1 MKNLNLKGNPN
12 RGLIGATLGFFIGF
26 AAVSLYGPTSA
37 VFKEAFINLNPV
49 LLALL
54 IAAPNLSGS
63 LLRIPFS
70 AWVDTTGGR
79 KPLIVLLLLSIIGM
93 GGLYVVLAF
102 FSDNLNQYYYLLFAL
117 GLLSGCGIATF
128 SVGVSQASY
137 WFPKSKQG
145 VALGIYGG
153 VGNLAPGIFALLIPN
168 LALPLLG
175 LPGSYLA
182 WLIFLIVGTVIYI
195 KIGQNAWYF
204 QLVDKGI
211 NKDEAKE
218 IASKEYGQEL
228 FPKGKASETLLISAK
243 SWKTWALVF
252 IYFTTFGGFLAL
264 TGWFPNYWM
273 TYFGLNM
280 KVAGLLTA
288 LYSILTSLTRI
299 YGGKVADKNGGEIT
313 TIVSLGIALIGAICM
328 TFASTM
334 TLAIIGIILLAIGM
348 GVANAAVFKIV
359 PNAVPEAMG
368 GASGWIGGLGALGGF
383 LIPPVMASFLNR
395 SGFAGYSQ
403 GFSVFIVLIIVA
415 IGVIALFQALQKK
428 SAITALRKK
437 HLQHPENRT

>member
-288 LYSILTSLTRI
+288 LYSILTSLTRM

-313 TIVSLGIALIGAICM
+313 TIVSLGIALIGAIFM

-428 SAITALRKK
+428 SAK
-437 HLQHPENRT
+437 

>member
-12 RGLIGATLGFFIGF
+12 RGLTGATLGFFIGF

-37 VFKEAFINLNPV
+37 VFKEAFVNLNPV

-182 WLIFLIVGTVIYI
+182 WLIFLIVGTIIYI

-313 TIVSLGIALIGAICM
+313 TIVSLGIALLGAICM

-428 SAITALRKK
+428 SAK
-437 HLQHPENRT
+437 

>member
-37 VFKEAFINLNPV
+37 VFKEAFVNLNPV

-93 GGLYVVLAF
+93 GGLYVALAF

-280 KVAGLLTA
+280 KLAGLLTA

-428 SAITALRKK
+428 SSK
-437 HLQHPENRT
+437 

>member
-37 VFKEAFINLNPV
+37 VFKEAFVNLNPV

-93 GGLYVVLAF
+93 GGLYIVLAF

-313 TIVSLGIALIGAICM
+313 TIVSLGIALIGAIFM

-428 SAITALRKK
+428 SAK
-437 HLQHPENRT
+437 

>member
-12 RGLIGATLGFFIGF
+12 RGLTGATLGFFIGF

-37 VFKEAFINLNPV
+37 VFKEAFVNLNPV

-102 FSDNLNQYYYLLFAL
+102 FSNNLNQYYYLLFAL

-428 SAITALRKK
+428 SAK
-437 HLQHPENRT
+437 

>member
-37 VFKEAFINLNPV
+37 VFKEAFVNLNPV

-102 FSDNLNQYYYLLFAL
+102 FSNNLNQYYYLLFAL

-204 QLVDKGI
+204 QLIDKGI

-428 SAITALRKK
+428 SAK
-437 HLQHPENRT
+437 

>member
-37 VFKEAFINLNPV
+37 VFKEAFVNLNPV

-54 IAAPNLSGS
+54 IAALNLSGS

-313 TIVSLGIALIGAICM
+313 TIVSLVIALIGAICM

-428 SAITALRKK
+428 SAK
-437 HLQHPENRT
+437 

>member
-37 VFKEAFINLNPV
+37 VFKEAFVNLNPV

-93 GGLYVVLAF
+93 GGLYIVLAF
-102 FSDNLNQYYYLLFAL
+102 FSDNLNQYYSLLFAL

-428 SAITALRKK
+428 SAK
-437 HLQHPENRT
+437 

>member
-12 RGLIGATLGFFIGF
+12 RGLTGATLGFFIGF

-37 VFKEAFINLNPV
+37 VFKEAFVNLNPV

-102 FSDNLNQYYYLLFAL
+102 FSNNLNQYYYLLFAL

-313 TIVSLGIALIGAICM
+313 TIVSLVIALIGAICM

-428 SAITALRKK
+428 SAK
-437 HLQHPENRT
+437 

>member
-37 VFKEAFINLNPV
+37 VFKEAFVNLNPV

-359 PNAVPEAMG
+359 HNAVPEAMG

-428 SAITALRKK
+428 SAK
-437 HLQHPENRT
+437 

>member
-37 VFKEAFINLNPV
+37 VFKEAFVNLNPV

-182 WLIFLIVGTVIYI
+182 WLIFLIVGTVIYV
-195 KIGQNAWYF
+195 KIGQNAGYF
-204 QLVDKGI
+204 RLVDKGI

-403 GFSVFIVLIIVA
+403 GFSVFIVLIIIA

-428 SAITALRKK
+428 SAK
-437 HLQHPENRT
+437 

>member
-37 VFKEAFINLNPV
+37 VFKEAFVNLNPV

-93 GGLYVVLAF
+93 GGLYIVLAF

-182 WLIFLIVGTVIYI
+182 WLIFLIVGTIIYI

-218 IASKEYGQEL
+218 IASKANGQEL

-428 SAITALRKK
+428 SAK
-437 HLQHPENRT
+437 

>member
-12 RGLIGATLGFFIGF
+12 RGLTGATLGFFIGF

-37 VFKEAFINLNPV
+37 VFKEAFVNLNPV

-93 GGLYVVLAF
+93 GGLYIVLAF

-182 WLIFLIVGTVIYI
+182 WLIFLIVGTIIYI

-428 SAITALRKK
+428 SAK
-437 HLQHPENRT
+437 

>member
-37 VFKEAFINLNPV
+37 VFKEAFVNLNPV

-264 TGWFPNYWM
+264 TGWFPNYWI

-403 GFSVFIVLIIVA
+403 GFSVFIVLIIIA

-428 SAITALRKK
+428 SAK
-437 HLQHPENRT
+437 

>member
-37 VFKEAFINLNPV
+37 VFKEAFVNLNPV

-145 VALGIYGG
+145 VALGLYGG
-153 VGNLAPGIFALLIPN
+153 IGNLAPGIFALLIPN

-182 WLIFLIVGTVIYI
+182 WLIFLIVGTIVYI

-204 QLVDKGI
+204 QLLDKGI

-280 KVAGLLTA
+280 KIAGLLTA
-288 LYSILTSLTRI
+288 FYSILTSLTRV
-299 YGGKVADKNGGEIT
+299 YGGKLADKKGGEIT
-313 TIVSLGIALIGAICM
+313 TIVSLGIALVGAICM

-348 GVANAAVFKIV
+348 GIANAAVFKIV

-383 LIPPVMASFLNR
+383 LIPPVMASFLNK

-403 GFSVFIVLIIVA
+403 GFSVFIVLMIVA
-415 IGVIALFQALQKK
+415 IGVIALFQAIQKK
-428 SAITALRKK
+428 SVK
-437 HLQHPENRT
+437 

>member
-12 RGLIGATLGFFIGF
+12 RGLTGATLGFFIGF

-37 VFKEAFINLNPV
+37 VFKEAFVNLNPV

-313 TIVSLGIALIGAICM
+313 TIVSLGIALLGAICM

-428 SAITALRKK
+428 SAK
-437 HLQHPENRT
+437 

>member
-12 RGLIGATLGFFIGF
+12 RGLTGATLGFFIGF

-37 VFKEAFINLNPV
+37 VFKEAFVNLNPV

-313 TIVSLGIALIGAICM
+313 TIVSLGIALVGAICM

-415 IGVIALFQALQKK
+415 IGVISLFQALQKK
-428 SAITALRKK
+428 SAK
-437 HLQHPENRT
+437 

>member
-93 GGLYVVLAF
+93 GGLYIVLAF

-313 TIVSLGIALIGAICM
+313 TIVSLVIALIGAICM

-428 SAITALRKK
+428 SAK
-437 HLQHPENRT
+437 

>member
-12 RGLIGATLGFFIGF
+12 RGLTGATLGFFIGF

-37 VFKEAFINLNPV
+37 VFKEAFVNLNPV

-313 TIVSLGIALIGAICM
+313 TIVSLGIALVGAICM

-428 SAITALRKK
+428 SAK
-437 HLQHPENRT
+437 

>member
-12 RGLIGATLGFFIGF
+12 RGLTGATLGFFIGF

-37 VFKEAFINLNPV
+37 VFKEAFVNLNPV

-102 FSDNLNQYYYLLFAL
+102 FSNNLNQYYYLLFAL

-415 IGVIALFQALQKK
+415 RFFIWGILNL
-428 SAITALRKK
+428 LRNSNKYIK
-437 HLQHPENRT
+437 RGQIK

>member
-37 VFKEAFINLNPV
+37 VFKEAFVNLNPV

-211 NKDEAKE
+211 SKDEAKE

-428 SAITALRKK
+428 SAK
-437 HLQHPENRT
+437 

>member
-93 GGLYVVLAF
+93 GGLYIVLAF

-383 LIPPVMASFLNR
+383 LIPPIMASFLNR

-428 SAITALRKK
+428 SAK
-437 HLQHPENRT
+437 

>member
-93 GGLYVVLAF
+93 GGLYIVLAF

-280 KVAGLLTA
+280 KVEGLLTA

-428 SAITALRKK
+428 SAK
-437 HLQHPENRT
+437 

>member
-1 MKNLNLKGNPN
+1 M
-12 RGLIGATLGFFIGF
+12 GATLGFFIGF

-37 VFKEAFINLNPV
+37 VFKEAFVNLNPV

-93 GGLYVVLAF
+93 GGLYIVLAF

-428 SAITALRKK
+428 SSK
-437 HLQHPENRT
+437 

>member
-37 VFKEAFINLNPV
+37 VFKEAFVNLNPV

-264 TGWFPNYWM
+264 TGWFPNYWI

-313 TIVSLGIALIGAICM
+313 TIVSLVIALIGAICM

-428 SAITALRKK
+428 SAK
-437 HLQHPENRT
+437 

>member
-37 VFKEAFINLNPV
+37 VFKEAFVNLNPV

-93 GGLYVVLAF
+93 GGLYIVLAF

-182 WLIFLIVGTVIYI
+182 WLIFLIVGTIIYI

-313 TIVSLGIALIGAICM
+313 TIVSLVIALIGAICM

-428 SAITALRKK
+428 SAK
-437 HLQHPENRT
+437 

>member
-12 RGLIGATLGFFIGF
+12 RGLTGATLGFFIGF

-37 VFKEAFINLNPV
+37 VFKEAFVNLNPV

-211 NKDEAKE
+211 SKDEAKE

-313 TIVSLGIALIGAICM
+313 TIVSLGIALIGSICM

-428 SAITALRKK
+428 SAK
-437 HLQHPENRT
+437 

>member
-37 VFKEAFINLNPV
+37 VFKEAFVNLNPV

-334 TLAIIGIILLAIGM
+334 SLAIIGIILLAIGM

-403 GFSVFIVLIIVA
+403 GFSVFIVLIIIA

-428 SAITALRKK
+428 SAK
-437 HLQHPENRT
+437 

>member
-37 VFKEAFINLNPV
+37 VFKEAFVNLNPV

-93 GGLYVVLAF
+93 GGLYIVLAF

-403 GFSVFIVLIIVA
+403 GFSVFIVLIIGA

-428 SAITALRKK
+428 SAK
-437 HLQHPENRT
+437 

>member
-37 VFKEAFINLNPV
+37 VFKEAFVNLNPV

-182 WLIFLIVGTVIYI
+182 WLIFLIVGTIVYI

-204 QLVDKGI
+204 QLLDKGI
-211 NKDEAKE
+211 SKDEAKE

-280 KVAGLLTA
+280 KIAGLLTA
-288 LYSILTSLTRI
+288 FYSILTSLTRV
-299 YGGKVADKNGGEIT
+299 YGGKLADKKGGEIT
-313 TIVSLGIALIGAICM
+313 TIVSLGIALVGAICM

-334 TLAIIGIILLAIGM
+334 TLAIIGIILLAVGM
-348 GVANAAVFKIV
+348 GIANAAVFKIV

-383 LIPPVMASFLNR
+383 LIPPVMASFLNK

-403 GFSVFIVLIIVA
+403 GFSVFIVLMIVA
-415 IGVIALFQALQKK
+415 IVVIALFQAIQKK
-428 SAITALRKK
+428 SAK
-437 HLQHPENRT
+437 

>member
-12 RGLIGATLGFFIGF
+12 RGLTGATLGFFIGF

-37 VFKEAFINLNPV
+37 VFKEAFVNLNPV

-102 FSDNLNQYYYLLFAL
+102 FSNNLNQYYYLLFAL

-313 TIVSLGIALIGAICM
+313 TIVSLGIALVGAICM

-428 SAITALRKK
+428 SEK
-437 HLQHPENRT
+437 

>member
-37 VFKEAFINLNPV
+37 VFKEAFVNLNPV

-328 TFASTM
+328 TFTSTM

-428 SAITALRKK
+428 SAK
-437 HLQHPENRT
+437 

>member
-37 VFKEAFINLNPV
+37 VFKEAFVNLNPV

-93 GGLYVVLAF
+93 GGLYIVLAF

-428 SAITALRKK
+428 SAK
-437 HLQHPENRT
+437 

>member
-37 VFKEAFINLNPV
+37 VFKEAFVNLNPV

-280 KVAGLLTA
+280 KIAGLLTA

-395 SGFAGYSQ
+395 SGFLWIFTRIFSIYS
-403 GFSVFIVLIIVA
+403 FNNCSNWSNSFIPSFTKEISKI
-415 IGVIALFQALQKK
+415 
-428 SAITALRKK
+428 K
-437 HLQHPENRT
+437 HLYKRKSSYEIS

>member
-37 VFKEAFINLNPV
+37 VFKEAFVNLNPV

-313 TIVSLGIALIGAICM
+313 TIVSLVIALIGAICM

-415 IGVIALFQALQKK
+415 IGVIALFQALQKR
-428 SAITALRKK
+428 SAK
-437 HLQHPENRT
+437 

>member
-12 RGLIGATLGFFIGF
+12 RGLTGATLGFFIGF

-37 VFKEAFINLNPV
+37 VFKEAFVNLNPV

-93 GGLYVVLAF
+93 GGLYIVLAF
-102 FSDNLNQYYYLLFAL
+102 FSNNLNQYYYLLFAL

-137 WFPKSKQG
+137 WFPKNKQG
-145 VALGIYGG
+145 IALGIYGG

-273 TYFGLNM
+273 TYFGLNI

-403 GFSVFIVLIIVA
+403 GFSVFIVLIILA

-428 SAITALRKK
+428 SAK
-437 HLQHPENRT
+437 

>member
-37 VFKEAFINLNPV
+37 VFKEAFVNLNPV

-182 WLIFLIVGTVIYI
+182 WLIFLIVGTIIYI

-428 SAITALRKK
+428 SAK
-437 HLQHPENRT
+437 

>member
-37 VFKEAFINLNPV
+37 VFKEAFVNLNPV

-153 VGNLAPGIFALLIPN
+153 IGNLAPGIFALLIPN

-313 TIVSLGIALIGAICM
+313 TIVSLVIALIGAICM

-428 SAITALRKK
+428 SAK
-437 HLQHPENRT
+437 

>member
-37 VFKEAFINLNPV
+37 VFKEAFVNLNPV

-280 KVAGLLTA
+280 KLAGLLTA

-428 SAITALRKK
+428 SAK
-437 HLQHPENRT
+437 